1 MKHVKTIID
10 TLGGL
15 ESLLDHP
22 ISLRVPSFMPLS
34 IEAIGRGPRGGLLI
48 SVMHFF
54 EQNGDLMRD
63 PDVEIEI
70 EPKTGEWLP
79 VSYRQD
85 SLGLLQE
92 AVSVEDGSLQVDEE
106 LVRDLQSFL
115 GDWDR
120 NIGDQGFLEAAKALA
135 AERPRGPG

>member
-1 MKHVKTIID
+1 MKNVKAIIE

-15 ESLLDHP
+15 NSLERNP

-34 IEAIGRGPRGGLLI
+34 VEIIGRGPRGGVLL
-48 SVMHFF
+48 SVMHWF

-70 EPKTGEWLP
+70 MPDSGEWLP

-85 SLGLLQE
+85 SLGIFQE
-92 AVSVEDGSLQVDEE
+92 AVAVVDGEVRVNAK
-106 LVRDLQSFL
+106 LVRDLRSFL
-115 GDWDR
+115 VSWDR
-120 NIGDQGFLEAAKALA
+120 NVGDQGFVEAAKALA
-135 AERPRGPG
+135 VKRRNGTG